1 MTSVLITQSNYLP
14 WRGWYAVARL
24 TDILVYL
31 DDVQF
36 TRRDWRNRNLISDAR
51 GPKWLTVP
59 LQNSGNYHSFI
70 YEMVISESD
79 WWQRHLKLLDQAYG
93 KFESY
98 EFLRSELS
106 TVFESLDGITSLSE
120 INRLLN
126 EWIFSTLKIKTY
138 VRDSRE
144 FPSAQRKTLRL
155 IEICQSLGATKYI
168 SGPAA
173 RAYLDESQFET
184 NSINVQWIDYSK
196 LPPVEGPKPSEQE
209 LSILHLLATVERSKV
224 IQLSSFNSGH

>member
-14 WRGWYAVARL
+14 WRGWYAIARL

-36 TRRDWRNRNLISDAR
+36 TRRDWRNRNLIADER

-70 YEMVISESD
+70 CNMVISESD
-79 WWQRHLKLLDQAYG
+79 WWQKHLKLLDQAYG

-98 EFLRSELS
+98 ESLRSELS
-106 TVFESLDGITSLSE
+106 SVFESLDGIKSLSE

-126 EWIFSTLKIKTY
+126 EWVFSTLKIKTY

-144 FPSAQRKTLRL
+144 FPSSQRKTARL
-155 IEICQSLGATKYI
+155 IEICQALGATDYI

-184 NSINVQWIDYSK
+184 NSINVKWIDYSK
-196 LPPVEGPKPSEQE
+196 LPPVEVPQLPGQE
-209 LSILHLLATVERSKV
+209 LSIFHFLATTERSKV
-224 IQLSSFNSGH
+224 IHLSSFNSGH